1 MYKGAEAGAYLEWTM
16 ESSMAKV
23 EETRRR
29 VRGNKDKCATG
40 EGSCTSNGNP
50 DRSSIIWL

>member
-40 EGSCTSNGNP
+40 EGSCTSHGNP